1 MNTINLCL
9 IGKGTVGTCLLKL
22 LFNRKEEFNEKFGLN
37 FIVKAIFE
45 YDGALINENGLNLG
59 LFLNKEQ
66 EFRELDDWNESVR
79 AINYLSQINV
89 DICIDTT
96 PTNAESGEPALSHIK
111 EALKQHID
119 VVTSNKAPFFLQYE
133 ELHELAKENDCYV
146 KYDAAVASCVP
157 SLSIADDLI
166 GNKISKIKAI
176 LNGTSNY
183 ILSRMSAEGVEFS
196 LALKEAQELGYAEAD
211 PTLDIEGYDA
221 AGKLVI
227 LANELLNWSKTIK
240 DVKIR
245 GITNI
250 TPQAINLA
258 KADGYV
264 IKHLAI
270 AKNRS
275 LIVEPRLVKNNSS
288 LNIKG
293 TKNLIQI
300 ETEYAG
306 PIILIGRGAGGYE
319 AAAAILNDMLT
330 IINLRG
336 KANDPKLSLDIK

>member
-9 IGKGTVGTCLLKL
+9 IGKGTVGTCLLNL
-22 LFNRKEEFNEKFGLN
+22 LNNREKEFNEKFGIS
-37 FIVKAIFE
+37 FKVKAIFE
-45 YDGALINENGLNLG
+45 YDGALLNENGLDLG
-59 LFLNKEQ
+59 LILNKEQ
-66 EFRELDDWNESVR
+66 DFRELDDWKENIR
-79 AINYLSQINV
+79 AINYLSKINV
-89 DICIDTT
+89 DMCIDTT

-111 EALKQHID
+111 EALKNHID
-119 VVTSNKAPFFLQYE
+119 VVTSNKAPFFLQYK
-133 ELHELAKENDCYV
+133 ELHELAKKNKCYI

-166 GNKISKIKAI
+166 ANKITKIKAI

-227 LANELLNWSKTIK
+227 LANELLNWSKSIN

-270 AKNRS
+270 AKDKS

-319 AAAAILNDMLT
+319 AAAAILNDILA
-330 IINLRG
+330 ILNIRG
-336 KANDPKLSLDIK
+336 KVKNSKSSLDKT